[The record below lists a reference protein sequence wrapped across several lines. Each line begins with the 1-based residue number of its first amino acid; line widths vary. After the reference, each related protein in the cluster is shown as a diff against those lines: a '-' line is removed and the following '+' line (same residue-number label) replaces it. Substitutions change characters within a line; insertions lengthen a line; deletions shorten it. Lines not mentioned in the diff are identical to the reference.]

1 MQPVLLHHEAPLAA
15 ELSAKLPNMMRGTC
29 NYTTRTRCTRYELE
43 SRGHGAPEHAVRNA
57 TCAVV
62 GSSRLVLASDAGR
75 AIDDA
80 DEVIRVNGAPAT
92 RRLRAHVGAR
102 TTMQVFGVY
111 PTRLVGS
118 RGIRVVLYCSPVW
131 WVGQC
136 WNAIPFDDYERM
148 SVDAWR
154 SVHAEVR
161 PRDRVLN
168 KTRVWRQKR
177 FPSSG
182 SMAVGFALGRCARV
196 HIYGVGPADASCQ
209 KYYDSCERHNAY
221 DLKDYHDFAAE
232 WRWYCR
238 LHKEGRAWLAQATF
252 LCGLKL

>member
-1 MQPVLLHHEAPLAA
+1 M
-15 ELSAKLPNMMRGTC
+15 K
-29 NYTTRTRCTRYELE
+29 
-43 SRGHGAPEHAVRNA
+43 RNA

-62 GSSRLVLASDAGR
+62 GSSRLLLASDAGR

-168 KTRVWRQKR
+168 KTRVEAEAFPEQRIDGGR
-177 FPSSG
+177 FRARPVRASAHLRRRSG
-182 SMAVGFALGRCARV
+182 RR
-196 HIYGVGPADASCQ
+196 SCQ
-209 KYYDSCERHNAY
+209 SITT
-221 DLKDYHDFAAE
+221 
-232 WRWYCR
+232 
-238 LHKEGRAWLAQATF
+238 RANVTTRTI
-252 LCGLKL
+252 